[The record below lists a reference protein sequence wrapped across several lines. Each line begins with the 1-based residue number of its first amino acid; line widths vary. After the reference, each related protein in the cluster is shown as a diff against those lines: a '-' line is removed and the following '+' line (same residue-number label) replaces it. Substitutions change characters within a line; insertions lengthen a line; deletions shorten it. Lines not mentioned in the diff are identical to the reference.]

1 MVKRLQTML
10 FTSVLAGALLGLAAP
25 SFAADDEE
33 AKWYETFNGHEM
45 WTMSLDDGMA
55 LAEKE
60 GKPMLIDLFSPG

>member
-1 MVKRLQTML
+1 ML
-10 FTSVLAGALLGLAAP
+10 FACVLTAVFCLIAAP
-25 SFAADDEE
+25 TFAADDEGE

-55 LAEKE
+55 RSAKE